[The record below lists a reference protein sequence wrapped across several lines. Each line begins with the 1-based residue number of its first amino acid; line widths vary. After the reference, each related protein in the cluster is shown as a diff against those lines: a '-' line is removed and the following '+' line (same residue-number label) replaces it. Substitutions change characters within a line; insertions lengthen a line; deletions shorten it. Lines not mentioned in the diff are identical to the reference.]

1 MELRHYYCMVFL
13 RDEPCTTTDFK
24 CTKYPTIQRAN
35 GKYFLYNIW
44 QIVRQLGK
52 WIRLK
57 LLFYKNKPKSI
68 SENSLSSLVL
78 VRGPGLWSNEAGA
91 NSLPLPWDGDT
102 PSLEQIWIPYLL
114 WKQLSFECKY
124 KTTKRF
130 IIILK
135 KLTSMGG
142 HMVKWSW
149 IMIRNAVLQM
159 ALHHAFDSNSFTW

>member
-114 WKQLSFECKY
+114 WKQLSFECKH

-130 IIILK
+130 ILISK
-135 KLTSMGG
+135 KIASMGG
-142 HMVKWSW
+142 LVVMDNDQECSIANGTTSCIW
-149 IMIRNAVLQM
+149 
-159 ALHHAFDSNSFTW
+159 F

>member
-78 VRGPGLWSNEAGA
+78 CAAPDSDPMKQEPILCLSPEMETPRASSEFEFHIYYGSHF
-91 NSLPLPWDGDT
+91 PLNVNTKPQKD
-102 PSLEQIWIPYLL
+102 
-114 WKQLSFECKY
+114 SF
-124 KTTKRF
+124 
-130 IIILK
+130 
-135 KLTSMGG
+135 
-142 HMVKWSW
+142 
-149 IMIRNAVLQM
+149 
-159 ALHHAFDSNSFTW
+159 